1 MTSDLE
7 PAELFHQALK
17 ANGIRHMVTVA
28 NGQTYNVLSRFA
40 ADEECKLVYA
50 CREGEAVG
58 IASGL
63 VLGGLPTAVSM
74 ECTGLF
80 ESCDTIRGLPVTMD
94 IPMLFL
100 IGYFGER
107 TPGWEQKYAGLGGM
121 LKTVEHASQWLEPFL
136 QAMKIPYYAV
146 AGADD
151 IGKVDQAARD
161 ARERS
166 GPAAILIEMLGN

>member
-63 VLGGLPTAVSM
+63 VLGGLPTAV
-74 ECTGLF
+74 
-80 ESCDTIRGLPVTMD
+80 
-94 IPMLFL
+94 L